1 MVDFKSILKKEAGKA
16 LKKEAEKAIFKK
28 AAGKILPMEGEAK
41 PALGWKVKL
50 AGILATIATV
60 AAAASQYLSS

>member
-1 MVDFKSILKKEAGKA
+1 
-16 LKKEAEKAIFKK
+16 LKKEAEKAILKK